1 MASEESP
8 GSRLFV
14 LDDDMFGPHDTKS
27 DAVEPVHYG
36 DAPECPRCHSAL
48 AMLTWLAPYLVE
60 LELYGQSLGDFVKG
74 PGNSFLISERM
85 AEAFKEEGLTGLSGF
100 SPAEVARVRRKRKGP
115 KPSAVPRYFV
125 VTPCFSR
132 AAVDMTRSRLRYGD
146 PITCD
151 ECRSAGLD
159 TVHGFALE
167 PGTWQGEDV
176 FRARGL
182 PGTDIVSERFAGFV
196 ARHGLTNMK
205 LIPAEEYVWDPLRL
219 GPPSPEAP
227 SGSSLR

>member
-1 MASEESP
+1 MASEASSI
-8 GSRLFV
+8 SRFYV
-14 LDDDMFGPHDTKS
+14 LDDGMFGAHDTKS
-27 DAVEPVHYG
+27 EGVDPVHYG
-36 DAPECPRCHSAL
+36 DAPRCSRCNAGL
-48 AMLTWLAPYLVE
+48 AMRTWLQPYRVE

-74 PGNSFLISERM
+74 PGYSFLLSERM
-85 AEAFKEEGLTGLSGF
+85 AEAFQSEGLTGLSGF
-100 SPAEVARVRRKRKGP
+100 DPAEVVRVRRKKKGP
-115 KPSAVPRYFV
+115 KSGTVPRYFV

-132 AAVDMTRSRLRYGD
+132 AAVDVARSLLRYGA
-146 PITCD
+146 PVTCE

-159 TVHGFALE
+159 TAHGFVLE

-205 LIPAEEYVWDPLRL
+205 LIPAEDYVWDPLQR
-219 GPPSPEAP
+219 GPPA
-227 SGSSLR
+227 G